1 MRKSYWMIAAAAVA
15 VAACSD
21 SAVGPNDGLTPTPE
35 GAAVFDIIAGEFNIA
50 TNVVDSYQGSRMFIP
65 GGLGYTP
72 VMDGGAANDGTAPDG
87 EPNRSD
93 PNSVLSILDDNW
105 FSLGLKAS
113 PEDDEGYIV
122 VDFGMPQGGKMAVVW
137 EQTFQTATYPTE
149 LADVYATNDLTE
161 PVTWTYLGQVGN
173 KGTTDPNCEG
183 AGRSDCTYTL
193 LDDVDQ
199 CFQYVKVANAISPDG
214 YNDLA
219 YVENGEIMNPPG
231 VGNYPGNELIP
242 DGFDVQAIAFE
253 SECVLGG
260 GCTLTQGYWK
270 THSENGPAPYDAT
283 WAELASG
290 ASTPFFLSGQSYY
303 DVLWTAPKG
312 GNVYYILAHQ
322 WIAAYMNV
330 LNGASIP
337 TEVESAWNEAK
348 AWFEATTPEQAA
360 GLKGSDKAPWNA
372 IAELLD
378 DYNNGLVGPG
388 HCSEASKDIL

>member
-1 MRKSYWMIAAAAVA
+1 MRKSYWMIAAAALA

-21 SAVGPNDGLTPTPE
+21 SAVGPNDGLTPGPGGT
-35 GAAVFDIIAGEFNIA
+35 AVFDIIAGDFNIA
-50 TNVVDSYQGSRMFIP
+50 TNVVDYYQGSRMFIP
-65 GGLGYTP
+65 GGVGFSP
-72 VMDGGAANDGTAPDG
+72 VMDDGAANDGTGPT

-105 FSLGLKAS
+105 FSLGLNVGPAT
-113 PEDDEGYIV
+113 EEGFIV
-122 VDFGMPQGGKMAVVW
+122 VDFGLPQGGKVAVIW
-137 EQTFQTATYPTE
+137 EQTFNTGPYPNE
-149 LADVYATNDLTE
+149 LADVYGSNDLAN
-161 PVTWTYLGQVGN
+161 WTFLGQVDN
-173 KGTTDPNCEG
+173 EGTTDPNCEA

-193 LDDVDQ
+193 LPDVDQ
-199 CFQYVKVANAISPDG
+199 CFQYIKVVNAIPATG
-214 YNDLA
+214 YDALS
-219 YVENGEIMNPPG
+219 YVTNGEVNAEPG
-231 VGNYPGNELIP
+231 AAGYPGNELIP

-270 THSENGPAPYDAT
+270 THSEFGPAPYDAT

-290 ASTPFFLSGQSYY
+290 ASTPFFLSGQTYY
-303 DVLWTAPKG
+303 DVLWTAPR
-312 GNVYYILAHQ
+312 GNVYYNVAHQ

-337 TEVESAWNEAK
+337 AEVESAWNEAK

-360 GLKGSDKAPWNA
+360 GLKGADKEPWNQ

-388 HCSEASKDIL
+388 HCSEESNDIL

>member
-1 MRKSYWMIAAAAVA
+1 MRKSYWMIVAAALA

-21 SAVGPNDGLTPTPE
+21 SAVGPNDGLTPTP
-35 GAAVFDIIAGEFNIA
+35 GGVAVFDIIAGDFNIA
-50 TNVVDSYQGSRMFIP
+50 TNVVDSYQGSRMYIP
-65 GGLGYTP
+65 SVGYTP
-72 VMDGGAANDGTAPDG
+72 VMDGGAGNDGAAATESD
-87 EPNRSD
+87 RSD
-93 PNSVLSILDDNW
+93 PNAVLSILDDDW
-105 FSLGLKAS
+105 FSLGLYVGPAT
-113 PEDDEGYIV
+113 EEGYVI
-122 VDFGMPQGGKMAVVW
+122 VDFGLPQGGKMAVVW

-149 LADVYATNDLTE
+149 LADVYGSND
-161 PVTWTYLGQVGN
+161 WTDDASWVLLGQVGN
-173 KGTTDPNCEG
+173 KGTTDPNCEA

-199 CFQYVKVANAISPDG
+199 CFQYVKVVNAIAPSGYDG
-214 YNDLA
+214 LA
-219 YVENGEIMNPPG
+219 YVDGGEIMNPPG

-303 DVLWTAPKG
+303 EVLWPAPR
-312 GNVYYILAHQ
+312 GNVYSNVAHQ
-322 WIAAYMNV
+322 WIAADLNV

-337 TEVESAWNEAK
+337 AEVESAWNDAK
-348 AWFEATTPEQAA
+348 AWFESTTPAEAA
-360 GLKGSDKAPWNA
+360 ALKGSDKAEWNA

-388 HCSEASKDIL
+388 HCSEELNDIL